1 MGPNCLGVYNSE
13 GVRHHAHL
21 KRMAFFDESAIRTA
35 SITSA
40 VTARLK
46 REGWR
51 RSSPSSAAP
60 SRSIERL
67 CWSYAKWAESTPH
80 DFRFAVKIP
89 RTITHE
95 HQLRRVRV
103 PLQRFLRETDG
114 LGGKRGPL
122 LIQLPP
128 SHSFDA
134 RLAGRFL
141 ELLRREYHG
150 AVVCEP
156 RHETWFSSRADALL
170 VRFDVARVAADPPP
184 TVGADTPGG
193 WAGLVYY
200 RLHGAPRKYWSKY
213 GASDLRGLENSLHTA
228 SPAVDAWCVFD
239 NTASGAAFENA
250 FELSEV
256 LGIVGS

>member
-1 MGPNCLGVYNSE
+1 
-13 GVRHHAHL
+13 
-21 KRMAFFDESAIRTA
+21 
-35 SITSA
+35 
-40 VTARLK
+40 
-46 REGWR
+46 
-51 RSSPSSAAP
+51 
-60 SRSIERL
+60 
-67 CWSYAKWAESTPH
+67 
-80 DFRFAVKIP
+80 
-89 RTITHE
+89 
-95 HQLRRVRV
+95 LRRVRV

-128 SHSFDA
+128 SHGFDA

>member
-1 MGPNCLGVYNSE
+1 MPGHIFVGTAGWSIPRASTHRCPSDGTHLQRYSRILGCAEINSSFH
-13 GVRHHAHL
+13 RPHA
-21 KRMAFFDESAIRTA
+21 
-35 SITSA
+35 
-40 VTARLK
+40 
-46 REGWR
+46 
-51 RSSPSSAAP
+51 AAT
-60 SRSIERL
+60 
-67 CWSYAKWAESTPH
+67 YAKWADSTPD
-80 DFRFAVKIP
+80 DFRFAVKVP
-89 RTITHE
+89 RTVTHD

-114 LGGKRGPL
+114 LGRKRGPL

-134 RLAGRFL
+134 RVTGRFL

-150 AVVCEP
+150 SVVCEP

-170 VRFDVARVAADPPP
+170 VRFGVARVAADPPP

-193 WAGLVYY
+193 WRGLVYY

-213 GASDLRGLENSLHTA
+213 GVSYLRGLKNALHSVPPT
-228 SPAVDAWCVFD
+228 VDAWCVFD
-239 NTASGAAFENA
+239 NTASGAALENA

-256 LGIVGS
+256 LGIVGLGLP